1 MIADCDTNDIQ
12 LDTADASR
20 GVFECQLYE
29 YWQGIHPGDGRLPG
43 RQHFDPIDLGTQHV
57 HLLPHLWLVDVERQ
71 PLRFRLRLVG
81 GNVHMTSPFA
91 RAGHYIDEFIDT
103 AVRTETLHTSF
114 ARLVETR
121 QPEFRR
127 GHPRVPSNRRVRE
140 LSRLSLPLASD
151 GSRVDM
157 ILNITT
163 YAWKPANEVALKE
176 AC

>member
-1 MIADCDTNDIQ
+1 MIPQPLPPREIELSAPAEEL
-12 LDTADASR
+12 LDQPLHPKVRAL
-20 GVFECQLYE
+20 VE
-29 YWQGIHPGDGRLPG
+29 YWMRMRPAGRLPG
-43 RQHFDPIDLGTQHV
+43 RQHIDPLDIPS
-57 HLLPHLWLVDVERQ
+57 LLPNVWLVDVERQ

-163 YAWKPANEVALKE
+163 YAWK
-176 AC
+176 